1 MLRSILA
8 AVVGYAAIVIVVF
21 TGIGVAWL
29 ALGGAGA
36 FNGEGPAPST
46 PWMALNL
53 LSGLIAA
60 VVGGLVARRIGGSQ
74 LAVRILVGIVLVLG
88 VVSAVMAGSAQKGR
102 EPVEKPVAEMTFQE
116 AGRHAVQ
123 PAWYNWII
131 PLVGAAGALVG
142 GRERS

>member
-8 AVVGYAAIVIVVF
+8 AVAGYAVIVLVVF
-21 TGIGVAWL
+21 AGIGVAWL

-36 FNGEGPAPST
+36 FQGEGPAPST

-53 LSGLIAA
+53 LSGFIAA
-60 VVGGLVARRIGGSQ
+60 VVGGLVARRIGGSPT
-74 LAVRILVGIVLVLG
+74 AVRILLAMVLVLG
-88 VVSAVMAGSAQKGR
+88 VVSALMGGTATEAGPAID
-102 EPVEKPVAEMTFQE
+102 KPVAQMSFME

-131 PLVGAAGALVG
+131 PLVGAAGVLVG
-142 GRERS
+142 GRERR

>member
-36 FNGEGPAPST
+36 FDGEGPAPST

-88 VVSAVMAGSAQKGR
+88 VVSAVMAGSARKGR

>member
-8 AVVGYAAIVIVVF
+8 AVVGYVALVLVVLA
-21 TGIGVAWL
+21 GIGVAWL

-36 FNGEGPAPST
+36 FDGEGPAPST

-88 VVSAVMAGSAQKGR
+88 LVTAVMAGSAKGDR
-102 EPVEKPVAEMTFQE
+102 EPLDKPVAEMSFQE
-116 AGRHAVQ
+116 AGQHAVQ

-131 PLVGAAGALVG
+131 PLVGAAGVLIG